1 MEYRKIPNIGVEV
14 SLLGFGC
21 MRFPVTKEGKIDETK
36 ALKMIDLAYKNG
48 VNYFDTAYFYHNGES
63 EKFTGK
69 ALSRY
74 DRSSFYLATKLPCS
88 IVKSIEDA
96 ERIFNEQLQRL
107 QTDYVDFY
115 LLHAVNRKLFD
126 QMVEL
131 GVPEFC
137 ENLRKQ
143 GKIRYFGF
151 SFHDDYD
158 AFEYIVRYRKWDFCQ
173 LQLNYM
179 DMEEQAGFKGYKLAE
194 ELGIPVIVMEP
205 VKGGNLAK
213 LPRSASKY
221 FKALAPDKSIS
232 SFALR
237 YVGTLPNVKVILS
250 GMTTLSQVSDNLNT
264 FDNFAPLNDVEMEAV
279 EKVRS
284 VLKARVNNSCTACR
298 YCMPCPAGVDIPR
311 NFALWNKYGIY
322 RNKNDIRWNW
332 QNNFD
337 DKLKAKNC
345 VQCGK
350 CEKVC
355 PQKISIRKDLQKLQ
369 NELDVLC
376 AAN

>member
-1 MEYRKIPNIGVEV
+1 MEYRKMQNIGVEV

-21 MRFPVTKEGKIDETK
+21 MRFPLHKDGKINE
-36 ALKMIDLAYKNG
+36 AMASKMIDLAYRNG
-48 VNYFDTAYFYHNGES
+48 VNYFDTAYGYHGGES

-74 DRSSFYLATKLPCS
+74 DRSTYYLATKLPCWY
-88 IVKSIEDA
+88 VKTIEDA

-107 QTDYVDFY
+107 KTDYVDFY
-115 LLHAVNRKLFD
+115 LLHALNRKSFD

-131 GVPEFC
+131 GVLEFC
-137 ENLRKQ
+137 ENLRKE
-143 GKIRYFGF
+143 GKIKYFGF

-158 AFEYIVRYRKWDFCQ
+158 AFEHIIRYHKWDFCQ

-179 DMEEQAGFKGYKLAE
+179 DMEEQAGLRGYNLAQ

-205 VKGGNLAK
+205 VKGGNLAR
-213 LPRSASKY
+213 LPQSASKY
-221 FKALAPDKSIS
+221 FKALALDKSVS

-237 YVGTLPNVKVILS
+237 YVGSMPNVKVILS
-250 GMTTLSQVSDNLNT
+250 GMSTLRQVADNLST
-264 FDNFAPLNDVEMEAV
+264 FDKFVPLSDEEQQAV
-279 EKVRS
+279 EKVRT
-284 VLKARVNNSCTACR
+284 VLRARVKNSCTACK

-311 NFALWNKYGIY
+311 NFAIWNKYGIY
-322 RNKNDIRWNW
+322 RNKNDIKWNW
-332 QNNFD
+332 ENGFKD
-337 DKLKAKNC
+337 EEKAKHC

-355 PQKISIRKDLQKLQ
+355 PQKISIREDLKKLQ
-369 NELDVLC
+369 AELDAVC
-376 AAN
+376 AS